1 MSGPGPITA
10 RKRLVSNY
18 FAWYQRE
25 IVRVLTKGR
34 ETYVRAKN
42 SNKLNGMTL
51 AQIRKPANDLL
62 IAHIPRQDNPHKET
76 LESIGTYTAVYVDS
90 QVTNKV
96 PMGIIPISTYGIT
109 DGMTDEQMNSAWVVD
124 GWSVGITKLIAAIV
138 SGTVYEL
145 PAWTVDVRTVTSNYT
160 DRTFHIYLYLRYG
173 DVSYQCRE
181 DTVTESNTMMY
192 LGTVTT
198 NASGIVTKSF
208 KTVIRLDTFRLSAA
222 PVGSALPVSAGDYDQ
237 LVKFPTAWN
246 PA

>member
-1 MSGPGPITA
+1 MSGPGSITA
-10 RKRLVSNY
+10 KKRLTENY

-25 IVRVLTKGR
+25 MVRVLTKGR

-42 SNKLNGMTL
+42 SNRLNGLTL

-62 IAHIPRQDNPHKET
+62 IAHIPRQDNPHEET
-76 LESIGTYTAVYVDS
+76 LESIGTYTATYVDS

-109 DGMTDEQMNSAWVVD
+109 DGMTDEQMDAAWGIN
-124 GWSVGITKLIAAIV
+124 GWTIGISKPIAAIV
-138 SGTVYEL
+138 SGTVYQL
-145 PAWTVDVRTVTSNYT
+145 PAWSVDVRDVTSNFT
-160 DRTFHIYLYLRYG
+160 NRTFHIYLYLRYG

-198 NASGIVTKSF
+198 NGVGIATKVFS
-208 KTVIRLDTFRLSAA
+208 TVIRLDTFRLSTA
-222 PVGSALPVSAGDYDQ
+222 PVGSAIPVTGGTYDT
-237 LVKFPTAWN
+237 LVKLPSTWN
-246 PA
+246 P